1 MRILLDESIPRRL
14 GAMLTGHEATT
25 VPKSGWA
32 GIKNGKLLAL
42 AATKFDVFL
51 TADRN
56 IEFQQNLSALPI
68 AILIVLAKSNRMEDV
83 RPLVPE
89 ILKELHH
96 LPPKTLGKAGDA

>member
-14 GAMLTGHEATT
+14 GAMLVGHESTT

-56 IEFQQNLSALPI
+56 VEFQQNLSALPI
-68 AILIVLAKSNRMEDV
+68 AILIVLAKSNRMEDM
-83 RPLVPE
+83 RPLVPA
-89 ILKELHH
+89 ILTELNH
-96 LPPKTLGKAGDA
+96 LPPKALRKVGDA